1 MSDQNIFKPLWC
13 YTYQY
18 SPYKRVHPDSFLL
31 LTLKYLLQH
40 LFHCVR
46 LFNICFSVPLQSK
59 PRGLK
64 EMKAPFLY
72 AISVK
77 RLELSAAMF
86 TPSRLLLR
94 LGNKMQSKLKKSLPR
109 KVLFVCSEVMPY
121 SVGMLWRNVCFSRFA
136 IQLDPTI
143 YILKSRGERK
153 IVQNSRGLKKLSPC

>member
-143 YILKSRGERK
+143 DISKSRGERK
-153 IVQNSRGLKKLSPC
+153 IVKNSRGLKKLSPC